1 MAKSANQKLR
11 LLYLRDYLKK
21 NTDENHPAKVADIIG
36 YLDTQGINCE
46 RKTVYDDVET
56 LRTYGDDIVLTKG
69 KNGGYFCA
77 SHEFD
82 EREIKML
89 VDSVQSSKFISERQS
104 FILIDKLEAL
114 TNIYEAKKLSR
125 QVYVNNRIKNIRES
139 VFINVDYISEAINS
153 DRQIA
158 FKYFSYGVDKK
169 QVYRHNGKTYEISPY
184 ALVLDD
190 EYYYLVAYDAGQQ
203 KIKHFRVDKMDKIR
217 VLDAA
222 REGKQT
228 FKEIDMSR
236 YNVKVFSM
244 FGGREEKVTLRFENS
259 LAGVVIDRFGKDVII
274 IPEDENHFLITVT
287 AQISPQ
293 FFAWLFGF
301 ANQCEITEPESVR
314 NEFEKNLKNT
324 LKIYK

>member
-36 YLDTQGINCE
+36 YLDAQGINCE

-77 SHEFD
+77 SHDFD

-139 VFINVDYISEAINS
+139 VFINVDYISEAINN

-169 QVYRHNGKTYEISPY
+169 QIYRHNGKIYEISPY

-190 EYYYLVAYDAGQQ
+190 EYYYLIAYDAQEQ

-222 REGKQT
+222 RDGKRM

-293 FFAWLFGF
+293 FFA
-301 ANQCEITEPESVR
+301 
-314 NEFEKNLKNT
+314 
-324 LKIYK
+324 